1 MNVAADTS
9 SVELGSLDDARE
21 LEALQAEEAQISAE
35 RRRLHERIDRGF
47 ATEETR
53 VQEREVSD
61 HRRELHRRID
71 ALRERLGLPVGP
83 RWATAPES
91 APGEKIGDGTFRE
104 LASIADPLDEPA
116 PEFASDSERLE
127 R

>member
-1 MNVAADTS
+1 MDVAADTS

-21 LEALQAEEAQISAE
+21 LEALEAEEAQISAE

-47 ATEETR
+47 ATSAAR
-53 VQEREVSD
+53 VREREVSD

-83 RWATAPES
+83 RWAAPES
-91 APGEKIGDGTFRE
+91 APGEKIGDGTSRE
-104 LASIADPLDEPA
+104 LAAIADPLGEPA
-116 PEFASDSERLE
+116 PEFASDSERLG